1 MTNKRSPSFVVAISG
16 PSGAGKT
23 SLVQKV
29 TSLLED
35 AVSFYFDDY
44 ASVSKYPSNFSEW
57 IREGADPNQ
66 WETPQLL
73 KDLQML
79 RHGESISLPD
89 NKRMIKAASFIVI
102 EEPFG
107 RERAEMNGL
116 IDFVACIDLP
126 LEVALARRLLRDVEW
141 CLIKRNPEYL
151 AAYLQEYLTGYLNGA
166 TREMYLQVN
175 ARVLKN
181 CDLVLNGVSSVDELA
196 DEIVA
201 AIKTKLGAV

>member
-1 MTNKRSPSFVVAISG
+1 MTNKRSPSFVIAISG

-35 AVSFYFDDY
+35 AISFYFDDY

-57 IREGADPNQ
+57 IEEGADPNQ
-66 WETPQLL
+66 WKTPQLL
-73 KDLQML
+73 KDLQRL
-79 RHGESISLPD
+79 RSGEAISLPTH
-89 NKRMIKAASFIVI
+89 KGMIKAATFIVM

-107 RERAEMNGL
+107 KERSEMSGL

-126 LEVALARRLLRDVEW
+126 LEVALARRLLRDIEW
-141 CLIKRNPEYL
+141 CVSERDPAYL
-151 AAYLQEYLTGYLNGA
+151 AAYLKEYLTGYLRGA
-166 TREMYLQVN
+166 TREMYLEVN
-175 ARVLKN
+175 ARVLEN
-181 CDLVLNGVSSVDELA
+181 CDLVLDGVKPLDELA

-201 AIKTKLGAV
+201 AIKTKLGAA